1 MLSDDGSSF
10 AGNSAWGNTSR
21 STYYYNNANK
31 IRVRSEVFDSAAEK
45 ILRQVTENSPEFQKS
60 VADYAVRKE
69 NSIGMLSQKIAEIDT
84 RLGELES
91 ERQRLDKRLSFL
103 LDDDDVAMAQSFRGE
118 YKRQRKKDQLQLLL
132 KHFKETQEGRH
143 SWLEQ
148 VNKALGYIRK
158 KDLVSLRSTYRR
170 IFDKI
175 IVQRLDEAKVKL
187 QFVFKNLTSPSYMGE
202 VLDCISVHRVE
213 FEHQET
219 NFLLN
224 PKILIKSTT
233 CITYSLIPEALLI
246 QKYLENRLSLLDIA
260 NEFSCSKSRVRD
272 LLIKFNIPRRQSSDY
287 RGSRWF
293 AYGRRRVGSKT
304 ADHRG
309 EQKTIAA
316 IRKMYAE
323 GINTVAIA
331 RCLNAMKVPTKR
343 QG

>member
-1 MLSDDGSSF
+1 M
-10 AGNSAWGNTSR
+10 
-21 STYYYNNANK
+21 
-31 IRVRSEVFDSAAEK
+31 
-45 ILRQVTENSPEFQKS
+45 
-60 VADYAVRKE
+60 
-69 NSIGMLSQKIAEIDT
+69 
-84 RLGELES
+84 
-91 ERQRLDKRLSFL
+91 
-103 LDDDDVAMAQSFRGE
+103 
-118 YKRQRKKDQLQLLL
+118 
-132 KHFKETQEGRH
+132 
-143 SWLEQ
+143 
-148 VNKALGYIRK
+148 
-158 KDLVSLRSTYRR
+158 
-170 IFDKI
+170 
-175 IVQRLDEAKVKL
+175 
-187 QFVFKNLTSPSYMGE
+187 
-202 VLDCISVHRVE
+202 E

-304 ADHRG
+304 VDHRG
-309 EQKTIAA
+309 EQKTVAA

-343 QG
+343 QGKGWHQNTVATILKREGVYVERHK